1 MTRLLA
7 VLVLLWLN
15 GFNLCA
21 QSREAQSVLER
32 FQAFR
37 PDAESLAMYQ
47 LDWAS
52 SFEEAQERAAKERR
66 PILLVIIHAKYGDL
80 SSGHC

>member
-1 MTRLLA
+1 MTRWLGFPI
-7 VLVLLWLN
+7 LLWLAATS
-15 GFNLCA
+15 LCA

-32 FQAFR
+32 FKEFR
-37 PDAESLAMYQ
+37 PDAESLAMYR
-47 LDWAS
+47 LDWAPS
-52 SFEEAQERAAKERR
+52 LEVAQERAAEEQR